1 MEASLEAHGDDVSAD
16 VGTTLPPL
24 RVKLTG
30 YRLVSMATVLSLG
43 TIKTIRTYKGQSIAP
58 TTLDWV
64 SGAFLMVM

>member
-43 TIKTIRTYKGQSIAP
+43 TIKTI
-58 TTLDWV
+58 
-64 SGAFLMVM
+64 